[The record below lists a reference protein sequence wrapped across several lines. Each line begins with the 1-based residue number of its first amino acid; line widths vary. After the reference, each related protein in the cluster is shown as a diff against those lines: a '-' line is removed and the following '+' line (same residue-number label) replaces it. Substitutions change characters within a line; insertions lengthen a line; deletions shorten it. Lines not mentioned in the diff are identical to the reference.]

1 MLICRGMNDFELKK
15 ISTEEAF
22 KRMKEAGMEV
32 TQEDV
37 VLIMEFLYILTYFV
51 VKKHFKIP

>member
-1 MLICRGMNDFELKK
+1 MNDFELKK